1 MEKKTMVTLNSQ
13 NKEIA
18 RRFEQEGWGTQPNWE
33 KAWDE
38 LMAPNVVHHFN
49 SDPEPIVGLA
59 ANKEFNAS
67 LFRGF
72 PDIRHTIED
81 MISEGDKVV
90 YRTTLKG
97 THTGEFMGIP
107 PTGKA
112 VAIDDFTLLRIV
124 EGKIVEW
131 WYGCNL
137 LAVMQQLGLM
147 PA

>member
-1 MEKKTMVTLNSQ
+1 MVTLIAQ

-18 RRFEQEGWGTQPNWE
+18 HRFEQEGWGTQPNWE

-38 LMAPNVVHHFN
+38 LMDHNVVHHFN
-49 SDPEPIVGLA
+49 STPEPIVGLA
-59 ANKEFNAS
+59 ANKAFNAA
-67 LFRGF
+67 LFQGF
-72 PDIRHTIED
+72 PNIQHTIED

-90 YRTTLKG
+90 YRTILKG

-107 PTGKA
+107 PTGKS
-112 VAIDDFTLLRIV
+112 VVINDFTLLRIV

-131 WYGCNL
+131 WYDCNL